1 MPVKRRDIA
10 AVRRIEIVTD
20 ALVPVSMPNDAPE
33 AVPRT
38 VRQRDPERTSAAI
51 LVAARREFTEKGFS
65 GARIEAIAARTGVNK
80 RMLYHYFGNKEGLY
94 LAVLESTYADIRAA
108 EEELNLSERDPVDA
122 MRELALFT
130 WRYFIAHPEF
140 LSLLSTENLHRAR
153 FLRRSSRIR
162 AMHSPLMTRLAETL
176 RRGTEAGC
184 FRADADPLRVYV
196 SIASLGAFYLSN
208 RYTLS
213 TIFGRDLLAKEQ
225 LREWGEHIVEVVLSY
240 LATVT
245 TGAPP
250 APRLTTRTARI
261 PRGAPA
267 SA

>member
-1 MPVKRRDIA
+1 M
-10 AVRRIEIVTD
+10 TD
-20 ALVPVSMPNDAPE
+20 AHAPGPAPGE
-33 AVPRT
+33 EPAAVPRV
-38 VRQRDPERTSAAI
+38 VRHRDPERTSAAI

-65 GARIEAIAARTGVNK
+65 GARIEAIAARTSVNK

-108 EEELNLSERDPVDA
+108 EEELKLSERDPVGA

-162 AMHSPLMTRLAETL
+162 AMHSPLMTRLSETL

-184 FRADADPLRVYV
+184 FRADADPVRVYV

-213 TIFGRDLLAKEQ
+213 TIFGRDLLAKDQ
-225 LREWGEHIVEVVLSY
+225 LQEWGEHIVEVVLSY
-240 LATVT
+240 LSAATVA
-245 TGAPP
+245 APSAEKP
-250 APRLTTRTARI
+250 IARAARVPRRV
-261 PRGAPA
+261 PA